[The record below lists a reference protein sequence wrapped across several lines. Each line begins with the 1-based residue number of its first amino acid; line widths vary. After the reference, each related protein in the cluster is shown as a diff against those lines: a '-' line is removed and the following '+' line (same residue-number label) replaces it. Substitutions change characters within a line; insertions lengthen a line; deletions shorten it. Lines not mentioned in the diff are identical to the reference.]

1 MKKTSGFTLMEI
13 MIAIGIAG
21 ILSLMIAT
29 HLSTINKTKKDFENV
44 MEAESDFAELY
55 QDIRNISE
63 RSREYGVSYLGA
75 APPSGYLI
83 YGEGA
88 IGFRADISPCNTF
101 SPVAPI
107 FTPVTILCCKK
118 NMTTS
123 AGLIPAFTIP
133 QTLPPGGTPGGI
145 MAFAPMTSACTKS
158 DGLSIQRGASKICFP
173 HITEMR
179 LSKVGHHSSYGTDL
193 LLLEIKTNRS
203 LTGAT
208 TDTLR
213 GLSMFFGLGYSGS
226 SSVTFCSKTLGLGK

>member
-1 MKKTSGFTLMEI
+1 MKRDSGFTLMEV
-13 MIAIGIAG
+13 MIAVGIAG
-21 ILSLMIAT
+21 ILSMMIAT

-55 QDIRNISE
+55 QDLRNITE
-63 RSREYGVSYLGA
+63 RSREYGTSYMGA
-75 APPSGYLI
+75 APPSGYKI
-83 YGEGA
+83 YGDGA

-101 SPVAPI
+101 TPLVPI
-107 FTPVTILCCKK
+107 WTPVVILCCKK

-123 AGLIPAFTIP
+123 AGLTPAFTIP
-133 QTLPPGGTPGGI
+133 QTPPLGGT
-145 MAFAPMTSACTKS
+145 MVFAPMTSACTKS

-193 LLLEIKTNRS
+193 LLLEIKSNRS

-213 GLSMFFGLGYSGS
+213 GLSVFFGLGYSGS
-226 SSVTFCSKTLGLGK
+226 SSVTFCSKHLGLGK